1 MDYNRLADLL
11 FPNVTKTPAEIEA
24 EFPRRVLPEGAKVT
38 RLAPSP
44 TGFIHFGTLFP
55 ALVNERLAHQSEG
68 VFFLRVEDTDS
79 KREVEGAEE
88 DLINTLAYY
97 RIEFDEGAVA
107 GGDKGIYGPYRQ
119 SYRADIYHVF
129 AKQLVREGKAYP
141 CFSSEEELEQLKTTD
156 KKAEI
161 QNKEWHA
168 DEAEQRAQ
176 RQAQQRSI
184 TYEEAEAQIKAG
196 NPFVLR
202 IAALGDP
209 EKKTPFTDLIK
220 GSLQIPEND
229 EDFVL
234 LKSDG
239 IPTYHF
245 AHAVDD
251 HLMGTTHVI
260 RGEEWLPS
268 LAKHIQLFQYLGFK
282 MPKFMHLAQL
292 MKLEGN
298 SKKKLSK
305 RDKGAALAD
314 YKAEGYP
321 PESVIEYVMTLL
333 NSNYEDWRRA
343 NQDADWKSFPFSIKK
358 MNTSG
363 ALFDLDK
370 FTDVSKTTISRM
382 DAEKAYNGISDWAKD
397 YDTEFYALL
406 TRDPEYAKRIL
417 AIGRGGKKPRK
428 DLAKWNEAKD
438 YMSFFY
444 DEIFTNVDDYP
455 EGFAA
460 SDIKAALE
468 AFAASYDPATDNNG
482 WFENIKVISEKLG
495 FSPDVKA
502 YKASPESFKGHVGD
516 VSGFIRIAVTGRQNS
531 PDLFEIMQ
539 ILGYERTIA
548 RVKAAAD
555 KL

>member
-1 MDYNRLADLL
+1 
-11 FPNVTKTPAEIEA
+11 
-24 EFPRRVLPEGAKVT
+24 
-38 RLAPSP
+38 
-44 TGFIHFGTLFP
+44 
-55 ALVNERLAHQSEG
+55 
-68 VFFLRVEDTDS
+68 
-79 KREVEGAEE
+79 
-88 DLINTLAYY
+88 
-97 RIEFDEGAVA
+97 
-107 GGDKGIYGPYRQ
+107 
-119 SYRADIYHVF
+119 
-129 AKQLVREGKAYP
+129 
-141 CFSSEEELEQLKTTD
+141 
-156 KKAEI
+156 
-161 QNKEWHA
+161 
-168 DEAEQRAQ
+168 
-176 RQAQQRSI
+176 
-184 TYEEAEAQIKAG
+184 
-196 NPFVLR
+196 
-202 IAALGDP
+202 
-209 EKKTPFTDLIK
+209 
-220 GSLQIPEND
+220 QIPEND

-292 MKLEGN
+292 MKLDGN

-382 DAEKAYNGISDWAKD
+382 DAEKAYNGIADWAKE
-397 YDTEFYALL
+397 YDTEFSALL

-444 DEIFTNVDDYP
+444 DELFTVVDEYP
-455 EGFAA
+455 EGFDTA
-460 SDIKAALE
+460 DIKAALE
-468 AFAASYDPATDNNG
+468 AFAASYDHNTDNNG
-482 WFENIKVISEKLG
+482 FFENVKAVSEKLG

-516 VSGFIRIAVTGRQNS
+516 VSGFIRVAVTGRQNS

-539 ILGYERTIA
+539 ILGYERTVA